1 MHPKPLR
8 PYLTAWLRRTRKQLA
23 TSGRLSE
30 TALILSQN
38 EGSTPAYWSTELR
51 AILEGDTI
59 PSLDLVTMID
69 SILAKPKLQ
78 VIQLESP
85 MFF

>member
-1 MHPKPLR
+1 MHQKPTR

-30 TALILSQN
+30 TALLLSQS
-38 EGSTPAYWSTELR
+38 EGDSPSHWSSELR

-59 PSLDLVTMID
+59 PSLDLVTSID
-69 SILAKPKLQ
+69 RILAKPK
-78 VIQLESP
+78 QLVTRQECP
-85 MFF
+85 MLF